1 MKIAIVRRNGLGD
14 LLAVMPLVALC
25 KEKYPGCHITLFV
38 DPRNA
43 PLLPYLTGFDEAVI
57 IVHSKNKYMSLLK
70 TLWRNRERSFD
81 LVVSGRP
88 APMRWVNLFLTG
100 LRAKKRRAVI
110 SPSWDAQQI
119 DEPLKYDDKA
129 QRHQMVKCLRILDE
143 NIEEVPSR
151 LLPKLNVKKM
161 YQFPPKT
168 VLVSV
173 TNTRVGSQL
182 EPETIASLLNK
193 TLVGNQVILNCEPKD
208 LAKAQK
214 IRELLTINN
223 QVIPTE
229 NFDDFM
235 GLLAS
240 VDASWTGDGGIMHLM
255 AAMDKPQLVLFGR
268 TPLWEWA
275 PLSEKAICIWHPEN
289 VNLIPEHEIEQ
300 GLKRLLNELR

>member
-38 DPRNA
+38 DQRNA
-43 PLLPYLTGFDEAVI
+43 PLLPYLNGFDAAEI
-57 IVHSKNKYMSLLK
+57 IVASKNKYISLIK
-70 TLWRNRERSFD
+70 TLWKQRRKRFD
-81 LVVSGRP
+81 WVISGRP
-88 APMRWVNLFLTG
+88 APMRWVNLFLTC
-100 LRAKKRRAVI
+100 LQARRRRAVI
-110 SPSWDAQQI
+110 KSGWDAKWI
-119 DEPLKYDDKA
+119 DEPLHYDVAA
-129 QRHQMVKCLRILDE
+129 QRHQMVKCLRLLDE
-143 NIEEVPSR
+143 NIEEVPER
-151 LLPKLNVKKM
+151 FLPKIDVQKK
-161 YQFPPKT
+161 YAFRGKT

-182 EPETIASLLNK
+182 EPEAIARHLNRMA
-193 TLVGNQVILNCEPKD
+193 VQVILNCEPKD
-208 LAKAQK
+208 LAKAQAVGQ
-214 IRELLTINN
+214 LLIVEH
-223 QVIPTE
+223 QIIPTE